1 MPLNN
6 LHNNNNNKATS
17 MSTLKRVHTTLALGT
32 LCSISPALLAQGF
45 IEDSKASLTA
55 RNYYFDRDYKGT
67 SAQSATREWAQGFI
81 LRFTSGYTPGTV
93 GFGLDAQG
101 MLGLKL
107 DSSAGRTGTGLL
119 PFDPADRDPR
129 DNYSELGLTAKV
141 KVSKTELQGGTLAP
155 ILPILFASPTRL
167 LPQTFRGAQLKTQ
180 DIDDLTL
187 VGGRL
192 DRMNQRDSTD
202 YQKITLASPNRRF
215 NGAAESDAFNFAGG
229 DYRWSDALTLKYYHA
244 QLEDIYRQDFVGF
257 IDNRPLGSGRL
268 KTDVRYHA
276 SGEDGPAKAGKV
288 DNRTFGMMSTYS
300 LGAHSLGLGYMQ
312 LSGETAMPYIAGSEP
327 MVVSEG
333 ALSSEFLN
341 PRERTWQVR
350 YDYDFAAMA
359 LPGLKGMLRYLDGSR
374 IELPTA
380 LGGSGLSES
389 EKDIELSYVVQS
401 GTFKNVAFRL
411 RHAWYRNDFAPSA
424 SFRDDNEL
432 RVNVD
437 YTLALW

>member
-6 LHNNNNNKATS
+6 PDNNNKKATS

-32 LCSISPALLAQGF
+32 LCSISPTLLAQGF
-45 IEDSKASLTA
+45 IEDSKATLTS
-55 RNYYFDRDYKGT
+55 RNYYFDRDYKGD

-101 MLGLKL
+101 LLGLKL
-107 DSSAGRTGTGLL
+107 DSSPDRTGTGLL
-119 PFDPADRDPR
+119 SYNPVTRQPNDS
-129 DNYSELGLTAKV
+129 YSELGLTGKV

-155 ILPILFASPTRL
+155 NLPILFASPARL
-167 LPQTFRGAQLKTQ
+167 LPQTFRGAQLKSQ
-180 DIDDLTL
+180 DIDNLTL
-187 VGGRL
+187 NAGWL
-192 DRMNQRDSTD
+192 DRMNQRDSTN

-215 NGAAESDAFNFAGG
+215 NGAAESDSFSFAGG
-229 DYRWSDALTLKYYHA
+229 DYKWSDALTLKYYHA
-244 QLEDIYRQDFVGF
+244 ELADIYRQDFVGF
-257 IDNRPLGSGRL
+257 IDNRPLGPGRV
-268 KTDVRYHA
+268 KTDVRYHIN
-276 SGEDGPAKAGKV
+276 GEDGPAKAGKV
-288 DNRTFGMMSTYS
+288 DNRTFGVMSTYS

-312 LSGETAMPYIAGSEP
+312 LSGDTAMPYIAGSEP

-341 PRERTWQVR
+341 PKERTWQVR
-350 YDYDFAAMA
+350 YDYDFAALA
-359 LPGLKGMLRYLDGSR
+359 VPGLKGMLRYLDASH
-374 IELPTA
+374 IELPSA
-380 LGGSGLSES
+380 LGGSDRNES

-432 RVNVD
+432 RVNID